1 MTEELH
7 SYKYD
12 GEYEEEE
19 DDGDGH
25 CQEVHPSVCK
35 DHCVALELWSCGGLP
50 DHWDQSLLSRDYREG
65 VPRTSLCVLL

>member
-7 SYKYD
+7 SHKYD

-35 DHCVALELWSCGGLP
+35 DHCVALGLELW
-50 DHWDQSLLSRDYREG
+50 
-65 VPRTSLCVLL
+65 RTTRPLGPEPLI

>member
-7 SYKYD
+7 SHKYD
-12 GEYEEEE
+12 GEYGEEE

-35 DHCVALELWSCGGLP
+35 DHCVALELW
-50 DHWDQSLLSRDYREG
+50 
-65 VPRTSLCVLL
+65 RTTRPLGPEPLI